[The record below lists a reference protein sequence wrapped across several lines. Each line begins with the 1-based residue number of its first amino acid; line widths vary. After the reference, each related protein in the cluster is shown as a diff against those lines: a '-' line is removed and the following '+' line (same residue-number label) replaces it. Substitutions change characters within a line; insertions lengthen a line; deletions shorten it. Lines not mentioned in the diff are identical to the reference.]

1 MNSIEDN
8 NPDSGV
14 QSLIRNILDEVMSSQ
29 QKQAEP
35 AYKRELNEERS
46 KRELLEKRLN
56 EVINE
61 NQKTKAAAE
70 ALERESRIKAELQR
84 HGVVKLDLAYRAVKD
99 DVQRDS
105 DGTLMA
111 RAAEG
116 HVPLKDFVKLFLD
129 DNPELLPARNTA
141 GSGAQ
146 NPGRAKTNSSSFD
159 LDSIHPGMS
168 REEMTRARQEIARI
182 ASQITE

>member
-1 MNSIEDN
+1 MNNSIDLT
-8 NPDSGV
+8 PDSGV

-56 EVINE
+56 EVIDE
-61 NQKTKAAAE
+61 NHKAKAATE

-84 HGVVKLDLAYRAVKD
+84 HGVLKLDLAYRAVKD
-99 DVQRDS
+99 DIQCDS

-111 RAAEG
+111 RAADG
-116 HVPLKDFVKLFLD
+116 PLPLKDFVKIFLD

-141 GSGAQ
+141 GSGSLS
-146 NPGRAKTNSSSFD
+146 PGRAKTTPSSFD

-168 REEMTRARQEIARI
+168 KEEMARARHEIARI
-182 ASQITE
+182 ANQITE